1 MGTKRV
7 GLARVEALMENLK
20 RELSMGGSTKVG
32 ERKKVVLLTDAAAAT
47 ANRSALTAAESGTTF
62 LVPVL
67 SVGNQTIALPAP
79 TSDLV
84 GSTYKFIAVGTLSR
98 TFTLTTD
105 AADTKIL
112 NAVPD
117 GDGTVSVGAD
127 DNFGFTASADAGA
140 SFEITC
146 ISSTAAIAWHVSGI
160 TSGDA
165 TGAGEHAGS

>member
-1 MGTKRV
+1 MGTKRI

-32 ERKKVVLLTDAAAAT
+32 ERKKIELLVDKAGAGAIRAE
-47 ANRSALTAAESGTTF
+47 LTAAESGTTF

-67 SVGNQTIALPAP
+67 SSGDQTIALPAP

-84 GSTYKFIAVGTLSR
+84 GSTYKFIAIGTLSQ
-98 TFTLTTD
+98 TLTLNTD
-105 AADTKIL
+105 AGATKIL
-112 NAVPD
+112 NAEPD
-117 GDGTVSVGAD
+117 GDGTVTVGAS
-127 DNFGFTASADAGA
+127 DNFGFTAAADAGA

-146 ISSTAAIAWHVSGI
+146 ISSTAAVAWHVSGI

-165 TGAGEHAGS
+165 TGTNELVAS